1 MPTMAITV
9 DPTYQPTLKSSERR
23 PRKPEWGMKGEGTS
37 SVACKASFSGLTSA
51 RKHI

>member
-23 PRKPEWGMKGEGTS
+23 PRKPEWDMKGGRSTVLLVRPVL
-37 SVACKASFSGLTSA
+37 VA
-51 RKHI
+51 